1 MFSKFLLWSLN
12 LFYENK
18 RIFNIILTILIPV
31 SSLLLGCDTY
41 NKKEFKKSAQNMYD
55 KEEFK
60 KSAQNMYDK
69 VQTNLKIKGNFCYNL
84 GSVKFP
90 YTDEPVLADDIQWA
104 SWNKAKLA
112 KTLPLFAE
120 IGLLTRQPVDGKE
133 GLYHY
138 DLTDLGREYQYEH
151 IDRRDVEPIY
161 DNSFCYGPIKVIKV
175 RDVSEKTYERG
186 LSSYNETQVFVYF
199 DYEVVDTPEWV
210 INNQDKLYAL
220 YGSDAVYLPNVTYPE
235 TQLYIKGKDGQLYN
249 ESSPYLL
256 MKPYG
261 RLLTDKK

>member
-1 MFSKFLLWSLN
+1 MMKKIIQLIIA
-12 LFYENK
+12 
-18 RIFNIILTILIPV
+18 IFVT
-31 SSLLLGCDTY
+31 SLLLGCDTY
-41 NKKEFKKSAQNMYD
+41 N

-60 KSAQNMYDK
+60 KSAQNMYDG
-69 VQTNLKIKGNFCYNL
+69 VQTDLKIKGNFCFYL

-104 SWNKAKLA
+104 IWNKTKLA

-138 DLTDLGREYQYEH
+138 DLTDLGREYQYED

-175 RDVSEKTYERG
+175 TDVSEKTYERG
-186 LSSYNETQVFVYF
+186 LSGYNETQISVYF
-199 DYEVVDTPEWV
+199 DYQVVDTPEWV
-210 INNQDKLYAL
+210 IHNQDKLEAL
-220 YGSDAVYLPNVTYPE
+220 YDSSSVQLPNVTYPHML
-235 TQLYIKGKDGQLYN
+235 LYIKGKDGKLYQK
-249 ESSPYLL
+249 SSPYFL
-256 MKPYG
+256 KQP
-261 RLLTDKK
+261 

>member
-1 MFSKFLLWSLN
+1 MK
-12 LFYENK
+12 K
-18 RIFNIILTILIPV
+18 NIQLTILMLV

-41 NKKEFKKSAQNMYD
+41 NKDEFKKSAQNMYD
-55 KEEFK
+55 G
-60 KSAQNMYDK
+60 
-69 VQTNLKIKGNFCYNL
+69 VQTDLKIKGNFCFYL

-104 SWNKAKLA
+104 IWNKTKLA

-138 DLTDLGREYQYEH
+138 DLTDLGREYQYED

-175 RDVSEKTYERG
+175 TDVSEKTYERG
-186 LSSYNETQVFVYF
+186 LSGYNETQISVYF
-199 DYEVVDTPEWV
+199 DYQVVDTPEWV
-210 INNQDKLYAL
+210 IHNQDKLEAL
-220 YGSDAVYLPNVTYPE
+220 YDSSSVQLPNVTYPHML
-235 TQLYIKGKDGQLYN
+235 LYIKGKDGKLYQK
-249 ESSPYLL
+249 SSPYFL
-256 MKPYG
+256 KQP
-261 RLLTDKK
+261 